1 MRAVRPPRFAK
12 AVPAASAAV
21 LSLLLAGPALR
32 AQDPGTTCLV
42 CHGDEEL
49 VSPAGAPLHVSAEAF
64 AGSVHGR
71 AGQGCVGC
79 HADLEGFEDFPHAP
93 DLAPVVC
100 GRCHAAYAGATLGE
114 VHAVPSPRLIAE
126 PVLCRDCHGYHDV
139 RPSTD
144 PASPAHASNLAATCG
159 RCHAGAGA
167 NYARGRVHETA
178 PSAPGSPAG
187 VVRAVYRILIG
198 AVTAFFLAYAG
209 ADILRSRRER

>member
-1 MRAVRPPRFAK
+1 MGALRIPRRGA
-12 AVPAASAAV
+12 AAV
-21 LSLLLAGPALR
+21 AATALALLMPLAGPRLR

-49 VSPAGAPLHVSAEAF
+49 VSSAGAPLYVRAEAF

-79 HADLEGFEDFPHAP
+79 HSDLEGFEDFPHAP

-100 GRCHAAYAGATLGE
+100 GRCHAAYAGAALGE

-167 NYARGRVHETA
+167 NYARGRVHELA
-178 PSAPGSPAG
+178 PSDPKTPAG
-187 VVRAVYRILIG
+187 LVRAVYRILIG
-198 AVTAFFLAYAG
+198 AAAAFFLAYAG